1 MRSFENYRFRL
12 SHKNRTAE
20 KIKRAQFGIE
30 LHSFNDSFF
39 PIKPFPQHNIIFNWH
54 HSVGHNFFHNIF
66 KETPTS
72 TTIHPID
79 KKRHEASQ
87 SFSFKRTS

>member
-39 PIKPFPQHNIIFNWH
+39 PIKPFPQHNIIF
-54 HSVGHNFFHNIF
+54 VIGIIALVTIF
-66 KETPTS
+66 SQHFQGDTHFYYNPSYRQK
-72 TTIHPID
+72 TT
-79 KKRHEASQ
+79 
-87 SFSFKRTS
+87 